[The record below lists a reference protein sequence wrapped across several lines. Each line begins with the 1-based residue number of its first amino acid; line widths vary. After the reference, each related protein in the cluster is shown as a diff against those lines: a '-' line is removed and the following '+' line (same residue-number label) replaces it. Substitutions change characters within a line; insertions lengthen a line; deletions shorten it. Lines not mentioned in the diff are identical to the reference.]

1 MLLSEASA
9 KILMQSYV
17 DTSAPVILYIE
28 KLFLSRELGVDW

>member
-9 KILMQSYV
+9 RIQMQSYV
-17 DTSAPVILYIE
+17 ATSAPVILYID